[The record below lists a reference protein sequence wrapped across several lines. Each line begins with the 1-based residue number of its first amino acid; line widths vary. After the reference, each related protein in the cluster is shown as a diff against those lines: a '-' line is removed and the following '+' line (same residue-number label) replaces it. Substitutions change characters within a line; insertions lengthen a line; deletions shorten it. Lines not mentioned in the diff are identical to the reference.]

1 MLSVPVVERGLSVN
15 ALMAILAA
23 PTPGLAVEPTLVS
36 REFVA
41 GEQSAGIRVEDLCV
55 NVYQDIRETLT
66 LAVFKGSVMKIQIVD
81 LRGLVRTTSVW
92 THVLYLV
99 VKELI
104 VLYRIML
111 LFADVPEVQQE
122 IHSEAVVVL
131 VEKKFALLA
140 DRIQIV
146 RLAKMTDL
154 SVDANLHI

>member
-15 ALMAILAA
+15 VLMVILAA
-23 PTPGLAVEPTLVS
+23 PTPGLGVEPTLVS

-55 NVYQDIRETLT
+55 NVYQDIREILT
-66 LAVFKGSVMKIQIVD
+66 LVVFKASVMKIQIVD
-81 LRGLVRTTSVW
+81 LRGLVRTTSVL

-104 VLYRIML
+104 VLYRTMW

-131 VEKKFALLA
+131 VERKFVLLA
-140 DRIQIV
+140 DRTQIV
-146 RLAKMTDL
+146 RWAKTTDQF
-154 SVDANLHI
+154 VDVNLHI

>member
-1 MLSVPVVERGLSVN
+1 MLSVHAVERGLSVN
-15 ALMAILAA
+15 VLMVILAA
-23 PTPGLAVEPTLVS
+23 PTPGLGVEPILVS

-55 NVYQDIRETLT
+55 NVYQDIKETLT
-66 LAVFKGSVMKIQIVD
+66 LVVFKASVMKIQIVD
-81 LRGLVRTTSVW
+81 LRGLARTTSVW
-92 THVLYLV
+92 THVLYPV
-99 VKELI
+99 AKELI

-131 VEKKFALLA
+131 VERKFALLA